1 MIRKNAYLGLAWYA
15 GAGAT
20 LLILSAPVL
29 AQQLTAP
36 APVQENLPGLEEI
49 VVTANK
55 RLEDVQ
61 DVASSVSVVTGA
73 TLQEQER
80 SQLSDYLAYMPGV
93 TFNSTGSPGQT
104 ALTIRGISPLSDT
117 SKVATYI
124 DEAPLGSTGIWAQSG
139 SLTLDLLPFDLDRV
153 ELLRGPQGTLY
164 GASSMGGLLKYVL
177 TTPDTKEFSAEFA
190 ADGASVDGAHNAAA
204 TLEGHV
210 NLPIVADVLGASVSV
225 FYKTTPGYIDNVYL
239 GSHDTNEVKQYG
251 GRVAAFWQPAENLTV
266 KFNALWQTTESAD
279 DSVTSYLDP
288 TLAPVT
294 TTGPSLVSGGTSY
307 GRLTE
312 SEAFA
317 EPYSNRVNFYSATV
331 DWTLGSLDLVSASSY
346 SRTDNNQ
353 AVNYSPSFGT
363 YFPAFGLPLPSGLVF
378 ADSDFG
384 LRKFTQ
390 ELRLTSPQTDIVSWQ
405 VGGFYTD
412 EAESN
417 TQALTA
423 YDTAYQPIP
432 ALAPYFGIVTIPT
445 HYREYAAFGD
455 VTWKVVTNFDVT
467 GGVRFSENHQ
477 VWNDSQEGILFQEP
491 QTPMVALP
499 TVRSKEND
507 TTWMASARY
516 HFTPDV
522 MLFAR
527 AATGYAPGG
536 ANTPYPGVPQ
546 PTVGPE
552 KLTSYELGLKSEFF
566 DHRALLDLSVYHIVW
581 QNIQL
586 NAEVSNISYV
596 TNGGT
601 AHSDGVELASSFSPL
616 RGLTFGLNT
625 AYTKAELKSLEADV
639 SSPFLLD
646 TQLQSVPKWTVSGTA
661 DYRWPLSSTLMAHVG
676 GGVRWIDQEA
686 GLEPAIDQ
694 PLFILPSYTVVDAN
708 ASLVRGQVTYRL
720 FATNL
725 TNARAFSFGRL
736 QQDVTG
742 AATQIDYTVM
752 QPRTIGAGIMVKF

>member
-1 MIRKNAYLGLAWYA
+1 MSRRKACLGLAWYA
-15 GAGAT
+15 GAGAAPF
-20 LLILSAPVL
+20 ILASPVL
-29 AQQLTAP
+29 AQEGSR
-36 APVQENLPGLEEI
+36 PVLEEI

-61 DVASSVSVVTGA
+61 DVASSVSVVTGE
-73 TLQEQER
+73 TLQEQQR
-80 SQLSDYLAYMPGV
+80 SQVSDYLAYMAGV
-93 TFNSTGSPGQT
+93 SSNSTGSPGQT
-104 ALTIRGISPLSDT
+104 ALTIRGISPLSST

-124 DEAPLGSTGIWAQSG
+124 DETPLGSSGIWAMSG
-139 SLTLDLLPFDLDRV
+139 GLTLDLLPFDLNRV

-177 TTPDTKEFSAEFA
+177 TTPNTKEFSAEFA
-190 ADGASVDGAHNAAA
+190 ADGASVASAHNPAA

-210 NLPIVADVLGASVSV
+210 NLPIVADVLGASASA
-225 FYKTTPGYIDNVYL
+225 FYRTTPGYIDNAYR
-239 GSHDTNEVKQYG
+239 SSRDTNEVKQYG
-251 GRVAAFWQPAENLTV
+251 GRVAAFWQPAANLTV

-279 DSVTSYLDP
+279 DAVTSYLNP
-288 TLAPVT
+288 TLAPPT

-312 SEAFA
+312 SEPFDA
-317 EPYSNRVNFYSATV
+317 PYSNRLNFYSATV

-346 SRTDNNQ
+346 SRTDNNL
-353 AVNYSPSFGT
+353 AVDYSPSFGT
-363 YFPAFGLPLPSGLVF
+363 YFQLLGLPSGLVL
-378 ADSDFG
+378 ANLDFG

-390 ELRLTSPQTDIVSWQ
+390 EIRLTSPQTDIVSWQ

-412 EAESN
+412 ERESN
-417 TQALTA
+417 TQALTGF
-423 YDTAYQPIP
+423 DTTYQPIP
-432 ALAPYFGIVTIPT
+432 ALAPYFGLVTIPT
-445 HYREYAAFGD
+445 TYKEYAAFGD
-455 VTWKVVTNFDVT
+455 VTWKVLTNFDVT
-467 GGVRFSENHQ
+467 GGVRFSQNHQ
-477 VWNDSQEGILFQEP
+477 VFNDSQEGILFNEP
-491 QTPMVALP
+491 QTPLVALP

-552 KLTSYELGLKSEFF
+552 HLTSYELGLKSEFF
-566 DHRALLDLSVYHIVW
+566 EHRALLDLSVYHIDW
-581 QNIQL
+581 RHIQL
-586 NAEVSNISYV
+586 NALVNNISYV

-601 AHSDGVELASSFSPL
+601 AHSDGVELASSFSPF
-616 RGLTFGLNT
+616 RGLTFGFNT
-625 AYTKAELKSLEADV
+625 AYTKAELKSLDADV

-661 DYRWPLSSTLMAHVG
+661 DYGWSLSSTLMAHVG
-676 GGVRWIDQEA
+676 GGVRWIDHEA
-686 GLEPAIDQ
+686 GLEAAIGQ
-694 PLFILPSYTVVDAN
+694 PYFVLPSYTVVDAN
-708 ASLVRGQVTYRL
+708 ASLVRGQMTYRL

-742 AATQIDYTVM
+742 AAAQIDYTVM
-752 QPRTIGAGIMVKF
+752 QPRTIGAGVMVKF

>member
-1 MIRKNAYLGLAWYA
+1 MIRRKACLGLAWYA

-20 LLILSAPVL
+20 PLMLASPVL
-29 AQQLTAP
+29 AQDSSM
-36 APVQENLPGLEEI
+36 PVLEEV

-61 DVASSVSVVTGA
+61 DVASSVSVVSGA
-73 TLQEQER
+73 TLQEQQR

-93 TFNSTGSPGQT
+93 TSNSTGSPGQSG
-104 ALTIRGISPLSDT
+104 LTIRGISPLSST

-124 DEAPLGSTGIWAQSG
+124 DETPLGSSGIWAQSG
-139 SLTLDLLPFDLDRV
+139 NLTLDLLPFDLDRV

-190 ADGASVDGAHNAAA
+190 ADGASVASAHNAAA
-204 TLEGHV
+204 TVEGHV
-210 NLPIVADVLGASVSV
+210 NLPIVADVLGASASA
-225 FYKTTPGYIDNVYL
+225 FYKTTPGYIDNAYL
-239 GSHDTNEVKQYG
+239 GSHDTNDVKQYG
-251 GRVAAFWQPAENLTV
+251 GRVAAFWQPAQNLTV
-266 KFNALWQTTESAD
+266 KVNALWQTTESAD
-279 DSVTSYLDP
+279 DSITSFLDP

-294 TTGPSLVSGGTSY
+294 TTGPSLVSGGTSD

-312 SEAFA
+312 SEAFD

-331 DWTLGSLDLVSASSY
+331 DWTLGSLDLVSASGY
-346 SRTDNNQ
+346 SRTDNKQ

-363 YFPAFGLPLPSGLVF
+363 YFQLFGLPSGLVL
-378 ADSDFG
+378 ADLNFG

-390 ELRLTSPQTDIVSWQ
+390 EIRLTSPQADIVSWQ

-412 EAESN
+412 EAQSN
-417 TQALTA
+417 TQALTG
-423 YDTAYQPIP
+423 YDTTYQPIP

-445 HYREYAAFGD
+445 TYREYAAFGD

-477 VWNDSQEGILFQEP
+477 EWNDSQEGVLFNEP

-546 PTVGPE
+546 ATVGPE
-552 KLTSYELGLKSEFF
+552 KLTSYELGVKSEFL
-566 DHRALLDLSVYHIVW
+566 DHRALLDLSVYHIDW
-581 QNIQL
+581 RNIQL
-586 NAEVSNISYV
+586 TGLVNNISFA

-601 AHSDGVELASSFSPL
+601 AHSDGVELASSFSPF

-639 SSPFLLD
+639 ASPFLLD
-646 TQLQSVPKWTVSGTA
+646 TQLQNVPKWTVSGTA
-661 DYRWPLSSTLMAHVG
+661 DYGWSLSSTLLAHVG
-676 GGVRWIDQEA
+676 AGVRWIDQEA
-686 GLEPAIDQ
+686 GLEPAIAQ
-694 PLFILPSYTVVDAN
+694 PFFILPSYTVVDAN
-708 ASLVRGQVTYRL
+708 ASLVRGQMTYRL

-725 TNARAFSFGRL
+725 TNARAFSYGRL

-742 AATQIDYTVM
+742 AAAQIDYSVM

>member
-1 MIRKNAYLGLAWYA
+1 MIRRKAYLGLAWYA
-15 GAGAT
+15 GVGAT
-20 LLILSAPVL
+20 PLILASPALAQDSSLPVL
-29 AQQLTAP
+29 
-36 APVQENLPGLEEI
+36 EEV

-61 DVASSVSVVTGA
+61 DVASSVSVVSGA
-73 TLQEQER
+73 TLQEQQR

-93 TFNSTGSPGQT
+93 TSNTTGSPGQS
-104 ALTIRGISPLSDT
+104 ALTIRGIAPLAGN

-124 DEAPLGSTGIWAQSG
+124 DETPLGSSGIWAMSG
-139 SLTLDLLPFDLDRV
+139 GLTLDLLPFDLDRV

-190 ADGASVDGAHNAAA
+190 ADGASVASAHNAAA

-210 NLPIVADVLGASVSV
+210 NLPIVADVLGASASA
-225 FYKTTPGYIDNVYL
+225 FYKTTPGYIDNAYQ
-239 GSHDTNEVKQYG
+239 GSHDTNDVKQYG
-251 GRVAAFWQPAENLTV
+251 GRVAAFWQPAANLTV
-266 KFNALWQTTESAD
+266 KLNALWQTTESAD
-279 DSVTSYLDP
+279 DSVTSFLDP

-294 TTGPSLVSGGTSY
+294 TTGPSLVSGGTSF
-307 GRLTE
+307 GRLSE
-312 SEAFA
+312 SEAFDA
-317 EPYSNRVNFYSATV
+317 PYSNRLNFYSATV

-346 SRTDNNQ
+346 SRTDNNL
-353 AVNYSPSFGT
+353 AVDYSPSFGT
-363 YFPAFGLPLPSGLVF
+363 YFQLFGLPSGLVL
-378 ADSDFG
+378 ADIDFG

-390 ELRLTSPQTDIVSWQ
+390 EIRLTSPQADIVSWQ

-412 EAESN
+412 ERQSN
-417 TQALTA
+417 TQALTGF
-423 YDTAYQPIP
+423 DTTYQPIP
-432 ALAPYFGIVTIPT
+432 ALAPYFGLVTIPT
-445 HYREYAAFGD
+445 TYREYAAFGD
-455 VTWKVVTNFDVT
+455 VTWKVVTDFDVT
-467 GGVRFSENHQ
+467 GGVRFSENRQ
-477 VWNDSQEGILFQEP
+477 VFNDSQEGVLFNEP
-491 QTPMVALP
+491 QTPLVALP

-552 KLTSYELGLKSEFF
+552 QLTSYELGLKSEFF
-566 DHRALLDLSVYHIVW
+566 EHRALLDLSVYHIDW
-581 QNIQL
+581 RHIQL
-586 NAEVSNISYV
+586 NALVNNISYS

-616 RGLTFGLNT
+616 RGLTFGFNT

-661 DYRWPLSSTLMAHVG
+661 DYGWPVSSTLMAHVG
-676 GGVRWIDQEA
+676 AGVRWIDQEA
-686 GLEPAIDQ
+686 GLEPAIGQ
-694 PLFILPSYTVVDAN
+694 PLFVLPSYTVVDAN
-708 ASLVRGQVTYRL
+708 ASLVRGQMTYRL

-742 AATQIDYTVM
+742 AAAQIDYTVM

>member
-1 MIRKNAYLGLAWYA
+1 MIRRKACLGLAWYA

-20 LLILSAPVL
+20 PLILAAPVL
-29 AQQLTAP
+29 AQDGSM
-36 APVQENLPGLEEI
+36 PVLEEV

-55 RLEDVQ
+55 RLEGVQ
-61 DVASSVSVVTGA
+61 DVASSVSVVSGA
-73 TLQEQER
+73 TLQEQQR

-93 TFNSTGSPGQT
+93 TSNTTGSPGQS
-104 ALTIRGISPLSDT
+104 ALTIRGISPLSGT

-124 DEAPLGSTGIWAQSG
+124 DETPLGSSGIWAQSG

-190 ADGASVDGAHNAAA
+190 ADGASVASAHNAAA
-204 TLEGHV
+204 TVEGHV
-210 NLPIVADVLGASVSV
+210 NLPIVADVLGASASA

-251 GRVAAFWQPAENLTV
+251 GRVAAFWQPASNLTV

-279 DSVTSYLDP
+279 DSITSFLDP

-294 TTGPSLVSGGTSY
+294 PTGPSLVSGGTSY

-312 SEAFA
+312 SEAFD

-331 DWTLGSLDLVSASSY
+331 DWTLGSLDLVSASGY
-346 SRTDNNQ
+346 SRTDNKQ
-353 AVNYSPSFGT
+353 AVDYSPSFGT
-363 YFPAFGLPLPSGLVF
+363 YFQLFGLPSGLVL
-378 ADSDFG
+378 ADLDFG

-390 ELRLTSPQTDIVSWQ
+390 EIRLTSPQTDIVSWQ

-412 EAESN
+412 ERQSN
-417 TQALTA
+417 TQALTGF
-423 YDTAYQPIP
+423 DTAYQPIP
-432 ALAPYFGIVTIPT
+432 ALAPYFGLVTIPT
-445 HYREYAAFGD
+445 TYREYAAFGD
-455 VTWKVVTNFDVT
+455 VTWKVVTDFDVT

-477 VWNDSQEGILFQEP
+477 VWNDSQEGVLFNEP
-491 QTPMVALP
+491 QTPLVALP

-546 PTVGPE
+546 PIVGPE
-552 KLTSYELGLKSEFF
+552 KLTSYELGLKSEFL
-566 DHRALLDLSVYHIVW
+566 DRRALLDLSVYHIDW
-581 QNIQL
+581 RNIQL
-586 NAEVSNISYV
+586 NALVNNISFA

-601 AHSDGVELASSFSPL
+601 AHSDGVELASSFSPF
-616 RGLTFGLNT
+616 RGLTFGFNT

-639 SSPFLLD
+639 ASPFLLD

-661 DYRWPLSSTLMAHVG
+661 DYGWSLSSTLMAHVG
-676 GGVRWIDQEA
+676 AGVRWIDQEA
-686 GLEPAIDQ
+686 GLEPAIGQ
-694 PLFILPSYTVVDAN
+694 PLFMLPSYTVVDAN
-708 ASLVRGQVTYRL
+708 ASLVRGQMTYRL

-742 AATQIDYTVM
+742 AAAQIDYTVM